1 MMNDS
6 MTGFNSPCC
15 DNVAMI
21 SQYLASSKSISQA
34 LTGEYQNEK
43 EERFSCQVS
52 QLIIIKAL

>member
-1 MMNDS
+1 
-6 MTGFNSPCC
+6 
-15 DNVAMI
+15 VAMI